1 MSSTSA
7 KYCPSFRLIVFA
19 SFFDDDDDEDD
30 DAPDATA
37 AIIAAAANAFDAMVW
52 IIATEGDPC

>member
-1 MSSTSA
+1 V
-7 KYCPSFRLIVFA
+7 IVFA

-52 IIATEGDPC
+52 IIATEGTLTAEIL